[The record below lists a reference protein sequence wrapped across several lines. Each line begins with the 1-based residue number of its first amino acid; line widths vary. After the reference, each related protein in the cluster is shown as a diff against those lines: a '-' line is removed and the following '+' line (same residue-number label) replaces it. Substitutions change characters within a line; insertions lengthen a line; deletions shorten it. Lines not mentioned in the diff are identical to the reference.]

1 MTKIEIWKDIEGY
14 EGLYKISTFGR
25 IKNKKNEMSEGW
37 FVNGK
42 YKKVRLYKDRQRKD
56 FYVHR
61 LVALAFIDNPLNKS
75 DVNHIDSNPENN
87 MVSNL
92 EWCTHQENMAHASR
106 NNRINKE
113 GTKVQHKSTGKI
125 FDSITD
131 AANFANIKQNT
142 LTYQLLRGSSVCEF
156 QYL

>member
-1 MTKIEIWKDIEGY
+1 
-14 EGLYKISTFGR
+14 
-25 IKNKKNEMSEGW
+25 
-37 FVNGK
+37 
-42 YKKVRLYKDRQRKD
+42 
-56 FYVHR
+56 
-61 LVALAFIDNPLNKS
+61 
-75 DVNHIDSNPENN
+75 
-87 MVSNL
+87 
-92 EWCTHQENMAHASR
+92 MAHASR

-113 GTKVQHKSTGKI
+113 GTKVQHKATGKI